1 MSHKI
6 IENLLNNLVISVYI
20 RIINVHLSISF
31 AMSSTVLKYLFII
44 LLCFGG
50 FSSYSQ
56 GRKIVNYTEIG
67 GLIHLKNTFG
77 SNAEFNAFRTRTGIT
92 RIINENYGLG
102 FALGTD
108 NYKRSTGAT
117 YNTLPI
123 TLNAAYYFNPEL
135 TGFKLDV
142 YGGYAIK
149 LFDNLNRGLTAGAGL
164 SYSVSVNNGLN
175 LGVQT
180 GYNYQEIDY
189 PSTFV
194 QRGFNLGSFRIG
206 LGITFK

>member
-1 MSHKI
+1 MTS
-6 IENLLNNLVISVYI
+6 
-20 RIINVHLSISF
+20 SIF
-31 AMSSTVLKYLFII
+31 KYLI
-44 LLCFGG
+44 LIFLCLGAFD
-50 FSSYSQ
+50 SYSQ
-56 GRKIVNYTEIG
+56 GRKIINYTEVG
-67 GLIHLKNTFG
+67 GLIHLNNTFG
-77 SNAEFNAFRTRTGIT
+77 DNAEFNAFRTRTGIT
-92 RIINENYGLG
+92 KIFNANYGIG

-135 TGFKLDV
+135 TGFKLDA
-142 YGGYAIK
+142 YGGYSVK

-164 SYSVSVNNGLN
+164 SYSVAVNDGLN

-180 GYNYQEIDY
+180 GYNYQQIDY
-189 PSTFV
+189 PSTFF
-194 QRGFNLGSFRIG
+194 QESFSLGSFRIG

>member
-1 MSHKI
+1 MIKSPLTM
-6 IENLLNNLVISVYI
+6 NSPVV
-20 RIINVHLSISF
+20 
-31 AMSSTVLKYLFII
+31 KYLFIT
-44 LLCFGG
+44 LLFFGV
-50 FSSYSQ
+50 FKSYSQ
-56 GRKIVNYTEIG
+56 GRKVVNYTEIG
-67 GLIHLKNTFG
+67 GLIHLSNTFG

-92 RIINENYGLG
+92 RIINQNYGLG
-102 FALGTD
+102 IALGTD

-123 TLNAAYYFNPEL
+123 TFNAAYFFNPEL
-135 TGFKLDV
+135 TGFKLDA
-142 YGGYAIK
+142 YGGYSVK

-164 SYSVSVNNGLN
+164 SYSVSVSNGMN

-189 PSTFV
+189 PSTFF
-194 QRGFNLGSFRIG
+194 QEGFDLSSFRIG

>member
-1 MSHKI
+1 
-6 IENLLNNLVISVYI
+6 
-20 RIINVHLSISF
+20 
-31 AMSSTVLKYLFII
+31 MSSSSIKYLLIT
-44 LLCFGG
+44 LLC
-50 FSSYSQ
+50 SVVLNSYSQ

-67 GLIHLKNTFG
+67 GLIHLNNTFG
-77 SNAEFNAFRTRTGIT
+77 NNAEFNGFRTRTGIT
-92 RIINENYGLG
+92 RIINANYGLG

-108 NYKRSTGAT
+108 NYKRSNGAA

-135 TGFKLDV
+135 TGFKLDA
-142 YGGYAIK
+142 YGGYSVK

-164 SYSVSVNNGLN
+164 AYSVSVSDGIN

-189 PSTFV
+189 PSTFL
-194 QRGFNLGSFRIG
+194 QEGFNLGSFRIG